1 MAVIMVLRTDVG
13 RILITG
19 AGGGVATAFR
29 QAMGD
34 RYALRLAERDISLLN
49 DLQPGDEVISFN
61 IADLD
66 ACRAACANID
76 TVLHL
81 AADPSPDADFC
92 GSLMDNNILG
102 TFNIFRAA
110 KDARPPAENA
120 PRCRRVVFASSA
132 QAVEGYPLDYQIR
145 PDDAPKPKNLY
156 GASKAFGE
164 GIAAYFAHQEGLSA
178 LSVRIANF
186 TTLSPGDRL
195 SARDMSAFLSHR
207 DAADLLERCIRVEGV
222 QYAVVHGVS
231 NNRYTRLSLEETRR
245 LLGYAPQDDAFSLLG
260 FE

>member
-1 MAVIMVLRTDVG
+1 
-13 RILITG
+13 
-19 AGGGVATAFR
+19 
-29 QAMGD
+29 
-34 RYALRLAERDISLLN
+34 
-49 DLQPGDEVISFN
+49 
-61 IADLD
+61 
-66 ACRAACANID
+66 
-76 TVLHL
+76 
-81 AADPSPDADFC
+81 
-92 GSLMDNNILG
+92 MDNNILG

-110 KDARPPAENA
+110 KDAG
-120 PRCRRVVFASSA
+120 CRRVVFASSA

-231 NNRYTRLSLEETRR
+231 ITATRVYRWKRPVACWVTPRRTMRSACSALSRCGEQARRICVFSRWRKR
-245 LLGYAPQDDAFSLLG
+245 LLRRCGW
-260 FE
+260 

>member
-1 MAVIMVLRTDVG
+1 MMLRTEFG

-19 AGGGVATAFR
+19 AGGRVAKAFR
-29 QAMGD
+29 QAVGG
-34 RYALRLAERDISLLN
+34 RYLFRLAERDRSLLQA
-49 DLQPGDEVISFN
+49 LQPDDEIISFN

-66 ACRAACANID
+66 ACRTACANID

-92 GSLMDNNILG
+92 GSLIDNNILG

-110 KDARPPAENA
+110 KDAG
-120 PRCRRVVFASSA
+120 CKRVVFASSA
-132 QAVEGYPLDYQIR
+132 QVVEGYPLDYQIR
-145 PDDAPKPKNLY
+145 PEDAPKPKSLY

-178 LSVRIANF
+178 VAVRIANF
-186 TTLSPGDRL
+186 TTLAAGEQL

-222 QYAVVHGVS
+222 QHAVVHGVS
-231 NNRYTRLSLEETRR
+231 NNRYKRLSLDETSR
-245 LLGYAPQDDAFSLLG
+245 LLGYYPQEDAFSILG
-260 FE
+260 FD

>member
-1 MAVIMVLRTDVG
+1 
-13 RILITG
+13 
-19 AGGGVATAFR
+19 
-29 QAMGD
+29 
-34 RYALRLAERDISLLN
+34 
-49 DLQPGDEVISFN
+49 
-61 IADLD
+61 
-66 ACRAACANID
+66 
-76 TVLHL
+76 
-81 AADPSPDADFC
+81 
-92 GSLMDNNILG
+92 
-102 TFNIFRAA
+102 
-110 KDARPPAENA
+110 
-120 PRCRRVVFASSA
+120 
-132 QAVEGYPLDYQIR
+132 VEGYPLDYQIR